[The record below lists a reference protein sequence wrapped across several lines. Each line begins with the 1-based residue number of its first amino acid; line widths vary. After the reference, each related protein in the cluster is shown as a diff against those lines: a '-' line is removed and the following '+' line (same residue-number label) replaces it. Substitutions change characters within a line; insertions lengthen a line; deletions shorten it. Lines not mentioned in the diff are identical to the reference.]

1 MNRQVRFTV
10 SMEPHPKRRP
20 VTGRTKRGKT
30 VIYTDAKTLN
40 WERTFCLMAAKH
52 SPETPFE
59 GACGI
64 DLVFMLRRPGR
75 LNRRSVDPGEAW
87 HSVRP
92 DLDNLVKSA
101 LDALQLSGRFF
112 RDDSQISVLNC
123 RKYYHAKDMRPEVSV
138 KIYEL
143 ECG

>member
-1 MNRQVRFTV
+1 
-10 SMEPHPKRRP
+10 
-20 VTGRTKRGKT
+20 
-30 VIYTDAKTLN
+30 
-40 WERTFCLMAAKH
+40 
-52 SPETPFE
+52 
-59 GACGI
+59 
-64 DLVFMLRRPGR
+64 MLRRPGR